1 MPASRHDALRLNAQ
15 VWFEQGEVNLAGS
28 TEVGLLCAIAETG
41 SISQAAKALGRS
53 YKWAWDTVEA
63 MNRLADQP
71 LVIRETGGK
80 HGGGTRLTE
89 RGEQLVAGYHAVERA
104 HAAFV
109 RALSDEAASLAD
121 LPLLKKLALKTSA
134 RNQLFGSVSAI
145 RSGAVNDEVELALSG
160 GEKLSVLI
168 THRSTERINLEL
180 GQEIVALIKA
190 QWISIAPP
198 DSDLPTTP
206 INRLAGTVAQI
217 VVGPQDAEVALQLSG
232 SDVLYGIVTLAEAA
246 TLKIGAP
253 AVALFDAK
261 SVILGVP
268 F

>member
-1 MPASRHDALRLNAQ
+1 MAVAPHDALRLNAQ
-15 VWFEQGEVNLAGS
+15 VWFEQGEDNLAGR

-41 SISQAAKALGRS
+41 SISQAAKSLGRS

-89 RGEQLVAGYHAVERA
+89 RGEQLVAGYQAVERA
-104 HAAFV
+104 HATFV

-145 RSGAVNDEVELALSG
+145 RSGTVNDEVELALSG
-160 GEKLSVLI
+160 GEKLAVLI
-168 THRSTERINLEL
+168 THRSTERINLVM

-198 DSDLPTTP
+198 DSDLPAAP
-206 INRLAGTVAQI
+206 INRLPGTVSEI
-217 VVGPQDAEVALQLSG
+217 IVGPQDAEVALQLSG
-232 SDVLYGIVTLAEAA
+232 SEVLYGIVSLDEAA
-246 TLKIGAP
+246 TLKVGAP